1 MRRLQPKLRPGV
13 TLIELLIVLPIIVV
27 VGLVTTQ
34 IMFKS
39 WQAYQYSLAQAQ
51 ASDTFVRTLDRMS
64 RVIRSSSKVISAS
77 NNDLTIET
85 YYSPRDNAPDHTRY
99 YLNSSQVKADVIPA
113 TGTSPNYTYPAGNTK
128 TYSISQALNTASQP
142 LFRYY
147 DENGTLLTAPYDT
160 NAIRKVEITLTINP
174 QPNFLKIDQSSST
187 QVQLRNMK
195 TNL

>member
-1 MRRLQPKLRPGV
+1 MKRIRPQLRRGV

-27 VGLVTTQ
+27 AGFVITQ
-34 IMFKS
+34 IMFQS

-77 NNDLTIET
+77 NNDLTLET
-85 YYSPRDNAPDHTRY
+85 YYSPRDASPDRTRY
-99 YLNSSQVKADVIPA
+99 YLSSSQVKADVIPA
-113 TGTSPNYTYPAGNTK
+113 SGTAPNYTYPAGNSK
-128 TYSISQALNTASQP
+128 TYNISQALNTASQP
-142 LFRYY
+142 VFRYY
-147 DENGTLLTAPYDT
+147 DENGTLLTSPYDV

-174 QPNFLKIDQSSST
+174 QPKFMKINQTSST